1 MLIEKKIKLKKK
13 TKFRRNQRFK
23 NWRFLQKFWRI
34 ISPTSEYEDII
45 IKKHGIIDYMFID
58 TIFYKIILINR
69 SSEFFIIYRNTQN

>member
-1 MLIEKKIKLKKK
+1 MLIEKKIKLKK

-45 IKKHGIIDYMFID
+45 IKKHGIIEDMIYW
-58 TIFYKIILINR
+58 YYIL
-69 SSEFFIIYRNTQN
+69 